1 VKVLLDTNIC
11 IDHLRG
17 FQPATEYLARCQE
30 KERWISAL
38 AIMELYAAPHIN
50 PNQREKMTRLLEGLN
65 GIIAVDP
72 DIARKAG
79 EFLGKYRKEHSLN
92 PIDALIAATALN
104 IDAVLAT
111 RNKKHFD
118 FIPELIIDCPY

>member
-1 VKVLLDTNIC
+1 MKVVFDTNIC

-17 FQPATEYLARCQE
+17 FRPATDYLSRCQE
-30 KERWISAL
+30 MERWISVL
-38 AIMELYAAPHIN
+38 TMMELYAAPQISN
-50 PNQREKMTRLLEGLN
+50 EQQEKMTRLFEGLN

-72 DIARKAG
+72 EIAGKAG
-79 EFLGKYRKEHSLN
+79 EFLGKYRKDYGLN

-118 FIPELIIDCPY
+118 FIPGIVIECPY

>member
-1 VKVLLDTNIC
+1 VKVIFDTNIC

-17 FQPATEYLARCQE
+17 FRPATDYLARCRE
-30 KERWISAL
+30 MERWISAL
-38 AIMELYAAPHIN
+38 TMMELYAAPHISDE
-50 PNQREKMTRLLEGLN
+50 QQEKMTRLFEGLN
-65 GIIAVDP
+65 GIIAVDS

-79 EFLGKYRKEHSLN
+79 ELLSRYRKDPGLN

-104 IDAVLAT
+104 IDAALVT

-118 FIPELIIDCPY
+118 FIPGIVIECPY